1 MSSILPGIDLPSSP
15 SPHRDADLAQLGFVD
30 VERSPSVEVFMDM
43 VARLSQATAPKD
55 VMNIYGQ
62 AVRKARGDM
71 ALITLSCKGLKPG
84 QYRITRQ
91 LDYDWTNIAESND
104 PWRDRDRLTI
114 HAGGILGRLIATSQP
129 KLATDLRVEHDPVLA
144 DWLAKFRTLAAV
156 PNFID
161 GLATHWS
168 IILRK
173 EPNGFTLTDLE
184 EFIIR
189 GNLIGATVTNKIIE
203 RELRELNDRMQ
214 REVEKIASIQ
224 RALLPHVLPKIPG
237 LAVAASYETFDV
249 AGGDMYD
256 FVYLPSREHPEVIDP
271 KAPWAFLI
279 ADVSGHGPA
288 AAVLAA
294 MLNAIL
300 YSYPNAPDAGQTN
313 RPSDVLAY
321 ANSHLCAKR
330 IDESFV
336 TAVLAS
342 YEPDTRR
349 FTWCRAGHPFP
360 IVKTKGKPL
369 RTLTEGAGLPLGIL
383 DDAVYE
389 CDSIILEPGQT
400 VVLYTDGIIES
411 LSPKGEE
418 FGFEGVERALEA
430 CTGEPDCVVGSIMK
444 ALRAHEG
451 GHRPK
456 DDQTIVAFQ
465 VRE

>member
-1 MSSILPGIDLPSSP
+1 MSSILPAIDPSSANQ
-15 SPHRDADLAQLGFVD
+15 PHRDADFARLGFVD
-30 VERSPSVEVFMDM
+30 LKRHASVDVFMDM
-43 VARLSQATAPKD
+43 VARLSKADTPMD

-62 AVRKARGDM
+62 AVRKARGEM

-84 QYRITRQ
+84 QYRVTRQ
-91 LDYDWTNIAESND
+91 IDYDWSNIAESND

-114 HAGGILGRLIATSQP
+114 HTGGILGRLIATNEP
-129 KLATDLRVEHDPVLA
+129 KLATDLRIDHDPVLGA
-144 DWLAKFRTLAAV
+144 WLAPYRSLAAV

-173 EPNGFTLTDLE
+173 EPGAFSVTDLE

-189 GNLIGATVTNKIIE
+189 GNLIGATVMNKIIE
-203 RELRELNDRMQ
+203 RELRDLNQRMQ
-214 REVEKIASIQ
+214 MEVEKIASIQ
-224 RALLPHVLPKIPG
+224 RALLPRVLPKIPG

-256 FVYLPSREHPEVIDP
+256 FVYLPTREDPQIDDP

-300 YSYPNAPDAGQTN
+300 YSYPTTPDASQRN

-369 RTLTEGAGLPLGIL
+369 ITLTEGAGLPLGIL

-389 CDSIILEPGQT
+389 SESIILEPGQT

-411 LSPKGEE
+411 LNPRGEE
-418 FGFEGVERALEA
+418 FGFDGVERALEH
-430 CTGEPDCVVGSIMK
+430 CSGEPDCAVGSIMK
-444 ALRAHEG
+444 ALRDHEG

-465 VRE
+465 VN